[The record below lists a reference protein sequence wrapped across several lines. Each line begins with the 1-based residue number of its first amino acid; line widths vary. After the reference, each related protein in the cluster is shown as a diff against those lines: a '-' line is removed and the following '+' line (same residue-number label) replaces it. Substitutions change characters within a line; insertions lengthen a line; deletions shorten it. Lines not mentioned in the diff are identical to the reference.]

1 MPSRSRIRAY
11 SGFTMKQLITI
22 CALTALATSL
32 FASDEIQTP
41 WSGICAAARGR
52 ELAITTSDGVAVTGY
67 CIAIDA
73 KEITVRTADNRI
85 VKVGRA
91 VLSRLSFQQ
100 YKGHQLQTLRHGVH
114 KGLKEG
120 ADNLL
125 TVAALW
131 GIVEI
136 PVTLAWGAV
145 TLPFCALGDLR
156 SKLSG
161 GQQIKVTDVVVHP

>member
-1 MPSRSRIRAY
+1 MRQIHLKTACAVIAVVLAMSPS
-11 SGFTMKQLITI
+11 
-22 CALTALATSL
+22 SL
-32 FASDEIQTP
+32 FASDEIRVP
-41 WSGICAAARGR
+41 WTGICSAARGR
-52 ELAITTSDGVAVTGY
+52 ELAITTSDGATVTGY
-67 CIAIDA
+67 CAAIDV
-73 KEITVRTADNRI
+73 KEITIRTADSRM

-91 VLSRLSFQQ
+91 VLSRLSFHQ
-100 YKGHQLQTLRHGVH
+100 YKGHQLRALRHGVH

-120 ADNLL
+120 SDNLL
-125 TVAALW
+125 SVAALW

-161 GQQIKVTDVVVHP
+161 EVEVKLTDAAVHP